1 MCSSPQF
8 WSKKVRGFSLVEMLV
23 TVVVIGIIAAI
34 VIPAVSSL
42 RTSTKRAAARQNAK
56 NIAQMSEAL
65 AGIGVAHVIPDSLGG
80 VAATTRLLREGI
92 VVPKGA
98 FAGESFRLAGI
109 LDTDIDDIS
118 EFLSVQYFQTELKLV
133 FNDPYLNDQS
143 SIFKMNPEE
152 PFLVADR
159 FRKRQILIQK
169 T

>member
-1 MCSSPQF
+1 MG
-8 WSKKVRGFSLVEMLV
+8 SKFYFKTRKTRGFTLVEMLV
-23 TVVVIGIIAAI
+23 TVVVIGILAAI

-42 RTSTKRAAARQNAK
+42 RTSAKRAAARQNAK

-98 FAGESFRLAGI
+98 FAGESFVLAGI

-118 EFLSVQYFQTELKLV
+118 EFLSVQYFATELKLV
-133 FNDPYLNDQS
+133 FYDPYLNEQTAN
-143 SIFKMNPEE
+143 FEVPKTELC
-152 PFLVADR
+152 FYADR
-159 FRKRQILIQK
+159 FRKPAHK
-169 T
+169 TAAG